1 MQTAH
6 LLSGNAQHQPG
17 SRMLG
22 PDFHRHHALMGA
34 DSHGRQY
41 PGCCSHTSA
50 TRRLALL
57 QQADK
62 PGQQGHGA
70 HKKDD
75 HKQRLGHAATI
86 HD

>member
-34 DSHGRQY
+34 DSHCRQY
-41 PGCCSHTSA
+41 PRRGSHTSA
-50 TRRLALL
+50 TRRLPLL
-57 QQADK
+57 QPADK
-62 PGQQGHGA
+62 PGQ
-70 HKKDD
+70 
-75 HKQRLGHAATI
+75 
-86 HD
+86 